1 MNVVEN
7 RKLRE
12 RIHVFKDRE
21 HAGILLSEKLSDYVD
36 KDTIVLA
43 IPMGG
48 IPVGKVIT
56 KQLNVNFDLIMVR
69 KIQIPWNTEAGFGAV
84 ASDGTVILN
93 EELIP
98 QIGLSEN
105 EVQKCVE
112 KTKNEVFRRIK
123 KFRQNKPPIKI
134 ESRNIIL
141 VDDGLASGFTMLTA
155 IKAVKNHKPKKIYIA
170 VPTASE
176 SAIML
181 VSPQVDN
188 LICLNLRS
196 GPFFAVADAY
206 EEWYD
211 LDDKEALDV
220 LLNDT

>member
-1 MNVVEN
+1 MNVVESH
-7 RKLRE
+7 KLRE

-21 HAGILLSEKLSDYVD
+21 HAGILLSEKLRDYAD

-48 IPVGKVIT
+48 IPVGKVIA
-56 KQLNVNFDLIMVR
+56 KQLNVIFDLFPVR

-93 EELIP
+93 KELIP
-98 QIGLSEN
+98 QIGLSEC

-112 KTKNEVFRRIK
+112 KTKNEVFRK
-123 KFRQNKPPIKI
+123 MEKFRQNKPPIKI
-134 ESRNIIL
+134 ENRNIIL

-155 IKAVKNHKPKKIYIA
+155 IKAVKNHNPNKFYIA

-181 VSPQVDN
+181 VSPHVDN

-206 EEWYD
+206 EEWNDLEDKED
-211 LDDKEALDV
+211 LDI
-220 LLNDT
+220 LLNDA